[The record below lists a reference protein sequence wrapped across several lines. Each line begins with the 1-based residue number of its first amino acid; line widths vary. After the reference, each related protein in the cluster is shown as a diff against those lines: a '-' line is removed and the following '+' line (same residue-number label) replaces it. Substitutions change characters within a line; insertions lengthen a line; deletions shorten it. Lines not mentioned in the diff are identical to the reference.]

1 QDGAPRRQLALAV
14 QLASRPPV
22 THTRPLLLI
31 CAVVLAACGEGDVST
46 TESPYVARVGDA
58 VFTEADLAEALS
70 GLSPGVDSIRARE
83 QVVNQWVRT
92 ELLVQ
97 EARSLN
103 LDEEPRVQR
112 LLLENERATLEA
124 ATLDRL
130 FETNPAEPTGD
141 ELAAYYDANQA
152 NLALREPYVRLR
164 HVRTGVRSRAEEA
177 RTALDRS
184 ASSPVSDSLFTII
197 AREFGEAPEGAI
209 ALAAEYTPESRLLAL
224 DEALGLRVIALRLG
238 GTAVVESGDVYHVVQ
253 VVDRVG
259 TGEIPTL
266 EMVAPELRERLAIQR
281 RRDQEAQFIQSL
293 RSQAQARNR
302 LDIR

>member
-1 QDGAPRRQLALAV
+1 
-14 QLASRPPV
+14 V
-22 THTRPLLLI
+22 THSRTLLLV
-31 CAVVLAACGEGDVST
+31 CAVALAACGEGDASAP
-46 TESPYVARVGDA
+46 ESPYVARVGDA
-58 VFTEADLAEALS
+58 VFSEADLADALR
-70 GLSPGVDSIRARE
+70 GLSPGVDSTRARE

-97 EARSLN
+97 EARSLK
-103 LDEEPRVQR
+103 LDQEPRVQR
-112 LLLENERATLEA
+112 LLLDNERATLEA

-130 FETNPAEPTGD
+130 FETNPAEPSND

-164 HVRTGVRSRAEEA
+164 HVRTGVRDRAEGA
-177 RTALDRS
+177 RTALDRA
-184 ASSPVSDSLFTII
+184 ASSPVADSLFAII
-197 AREFGEAPEGAI
+197 AREYGDAPEGSV
-209 ALAAEYTPESRLLAL
+209 ALATEYTPESRLLAL
-224 DEALGLRVIALRLG
+224 DEALGLRVMALRPSQ
-238 GTAVVESGDVYHVVQ
+238 TAIVEVSDGYHVVQ

-259 TGEIPTL
+259 TNEIPTL

-302 LDIR
+302 IDIR

>member
-1 QDGAPRRQLALAV
+1 MTH
-14 QLASRPPV
+14 SRSF
-22 THTRPLLLI
+22 LLV
-31 CAVVLAACGEGDVST
+31 CAVALAACGEGDVSAP
-46 TESPYVARVGDA
+46 ESPYVARVGDA
-58 VFTEADLAEALS
+58 EFTEADLADALS
-70 GLSPGVDSIRARE
+70 GLSPGVDSARARE

-103 LDEEPRVQR
+103 LDQEPRVQR
-112 LLLENERATLEA
+112 LLLDNERATLEA

-130 FETNPAEPTGD
+130 FETNPAEPSAD
-141 ELAAYYDANQA
+141 ELAAYYEANQA

-164 HVRTGVRSRAEEA
+164 HIRTGVRDRAEGA
-177 RTALDRS
+177 RTALDRA
-184 ASSPVSDSLFTII
+184 ASSPVADSLFAII
-197 AREFGEAPEGAI
+197 AREYGDAPEGAV

-224 DEALGLRVIALRLG
+224 DEALGLRVIALRPG
-238 GTAVVESGDVYHVVQ
+238 RTAIVEFDEGYHVVQ

-302 LDIR
+302 IDIR